1 MERRRFG
8 RSDQSGASVE
18 VARSSG
24 FHGHLHTGTHRIIR
38 RLSMSKI
45 VVVDDSYAE
54 LQMIEGCL
62 KGANHTVVSYPSSDK
77 LEDKVAIEKPDLI
90 VLDVVMPGR
99 NGFQAC
105 RDLKNDDRCKN
116 IPIILCT
123 SKGNESDK
131 FWGQQQ
137 GANGYIVKP
146 FKAEELLSAVKK
158 VMG

>member
-8 RSDQSGASVE
+8 RGDQPSSSVE
-18 VARSSG
+18 IARNSG
-24 FHGHLHTGTHRIIR
+24 FNAHLHIGTHRTIR

-62 KGANHTVVSYPSSDK
+62 KAANHTVVSYPSSDK

-146 FKAEELLSAVKK
+146 FKPEDLLSAVKK
-158 VMG
+158 AMG